1 MNLTNTTNFIGD
13 GALLGPTSILLS
25 CLRPGT
31 TKLRQVK
38 KNVYAIVIVHLKD
51 VGRLYRFLLS
61 FIPYVYTKSICYCLR
76 TGLLLLLLVEGK
88 EGDTGNLA
96 DLESDTGNITDGVAR
111 SAETG
116 DEDLVVLVDVVEAT
130 IAGDEGSDLLAVLD
144 ELNTDALTDGGVG
157 LLGLDADLLEHNAL
171 GHGGATHGVGLHGG
185 DGVGLAVLLISP
197 SLGAPVSSELTTGV
211 DSLRLAHLVLSPFG
225 VLLESRNVQRLVA
238 AAVLLCEWRGVE
250 KRTRLEIESKA
261 SAKRSVRPHFA
272 TPVALQRFALLI
284 WPAQAE
290 SPCNTELSVG
300 W

>member
-1 MNLTNTTNFIGD
+1 MQL
-13 GALLGPTSILLS
+13 
-25 CLRPGT
+25 
-31 TKLRQVK
+31 
-38 KNVYAIVIVHLKD
+38 IVIVHLKD
-51 VGRLYRFLLS
+51 VDLGRLYRFLLS
-61 FIPYVYTKSICYCLR
+61 YIPYVYTKSICYCLR

-250 KRTRLEIESKA
+250 KRKRLENESKA
-261 SAKRSVRPHFA
+261 SAKRSVRPPLRHSNRLTKICSVDMA
-272 TPVALQRFALLI
+272 STSEVAMQYRIVRRLVKGG
-284 WPAQAE
+284 
-290 SPCNTELSVG
+290 S
-300 W
+300 